1 MKFFAVSVVAA
12 SVLPSIL
19 AQALTV
25 NTPSGL
31 ATCEPTLLA
40 WSGGV
45 PPYYLS
51 IIPGNNTAGSALKTF
66 DSTST
71 TSYTW
76 TVDLAAGTPIT
87 VALKDNTGA
96 IAYSDETNIAAGSS
110 NSCVTNSTAVI
121 GTAGPADSSTSP
133 TSSGDP
139 SSTVTTTD
147 SSSSTGTTSAASS
160 SSTSSS
166 SGASRSAVSYGLVAL
181 AGLIGMTLL

>member
-1 MKFFAVSVVAA
+1 MKFFVVSVVAA

-45 PPYYLS
+45 APYYLS

-110 NSCVTNSTAVI
+110 NSCVTNSTAAI
-121 GTAGPADSSTSP
+121 GTAGPASP

-166 SGASRSAVSYGLVAL
+166 SSSGASRSAISYGLVAL
-181 AGLIGMTLL
+181 AGLIGIALL